1 LISTDDEPTFRADP
15 GDRRF
20 NRRERPERSYIAVIA
35 ALILTGAVAIGV
47 WVWWSDRAATPAPVT
62 ESSAPA
68 TTAST
73 PDSPTAAAPAEPAVN
88 YPLPLADATQ
98 PMSINDIVPA
108 LTELLGRKAVDSF
121 LQTDDFARRLVVTI
135 DNLGREH
142 APAAVWP
149 VSPSPGRFLVEQR
162 VDGTVIA
169 AGNAARY
176 TPLVLLAETI
186 DAKDSVKLY
195 RRMYPLLQQ
204 AYRELGFGDR
214 YLNDRVV
221 EVIDLLLATPEPTE
235 APRLQL
241 TEVKGPIP
249 SQRPWIHYQYEDPR
263 LEGLAAGQKI
273 LIRVG
278 LANERRLKSKLAELR
293 GQLVQTPQQPA
304 PAR

>member
-1 LISTDDEPTFRADP
+1 LISPDDEPTFRADP
-15 GDRRF
+15 GDRGF
-20 NRRERPERSYIAVIA
+20 DRRDRPGRSYIAVAA
-35 ALILTGAVAIGV
+35 ALIVTAAIAAA
-47 WVWWSDRAATPAPVT
+47 WVWWSDRVAAPPQVTAP
-62 ESSAPA
+62 SAPA
-68 TTAST
+68 TAPST
-73 PDSPTAAAPAEPAVN
+73 SDSSQAAAPAEPAVK
-88 YPLPLADATQ
+88 YPLPLADAQ
-98 PMSINDIVPA
+98 PMGISDIVPA
-108 LTELLGRKAVDSF
+108 LTELLGRKAVESV

-142 APAAVWP
+142 APASVWP

-169 AGNAARY
+169 ATNAARY

-186 DAKDSVKLY
+186 DAKDAVKLY

-241 TEVKGPIP
+241 TDVKGPIP

-293 GQLVQTPQQPA
+293 GQLVA
-304 PAR
+304 